1 MVDSKENYKFDPG
14 GKGLRKRCARNT
26 ILSVPQGFKL
36 KENRLETFL
45 QTSNH

>member
-14 GKGLRKRCARNT
+14 GKGLRKRCPRNT